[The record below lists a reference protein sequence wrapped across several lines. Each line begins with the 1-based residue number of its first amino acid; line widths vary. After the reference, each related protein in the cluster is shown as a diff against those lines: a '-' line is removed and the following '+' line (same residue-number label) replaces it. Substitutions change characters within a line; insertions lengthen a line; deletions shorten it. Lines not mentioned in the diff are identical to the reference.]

1 MRLIAAPVKQAIDF
15 SPAGEEHQRD
25 AKREVIS

>member
-15 SPAGEEHQRD
+15 PPAGGEHQRETQ
-25 AKREVIS
+25 REETS